1 MKAVAYIRVSSQDQ
15 VDGHSLDAQ
24 ARLFYE
30 LCVNRG
36 WEPVFIYREEGRS
49 ANVDSIAKRPIFR
62 QLLDD
67 AFRKQFDV
75 AVVHTLDRWSRNTR
89 IALES
94 LATLAKHDVALV
106 SITENIDYSTAHCK
120 LLTTMLAGFAKFF
133 SDSLGTHIK
142 KGISERALQGRH
154 LGGIPFGYSP
164 CWEGPRGDRH
174 QSCDPEHPGGVHPVP
189 KEAEAV
195 RGLFHR
201 YTNGCT
207 TLSQLGARLNAQGLR
222 TRNRHKLSAGKGN
235 PVAEPR
241 LFTTASVRGILHN
254 PFYSGKIKHKDQLLA
269 ESHQA
274 LISDGLFQQVQSAM
288 KRNSGRSQTLHPRPD
303 REYLLKGLIR
313 CAHCGLPM

>member
-120 LLTTMLAGFAKFF
+120 LLTTML
-133 SDSLGTHIK
+133 
-142 KGISERALQGRH
+142 
-154 LGGIPFGYSP
+154 
-164 CWEGPRGDRH
+164 
-174 QSCDPEHPGGVHPVP
+174 V
-189 KEAEAV
+189 V
-195 RGLFHR
+195 RNL
-201 YTNGCT
+201 
-207 TLSQLGARLNAQGLR
+207 
-222 TRNRHKLSAGKGN
+222 
-235 PVAEPR
+235 
-241 LFTTASVRGILHN
+241 
-254 PFYSGKIKHKDQLLA
+254 
-269 ESHQA
+269 
-274 LISDGLFQQVQSAM
+274 
-288 KRNSGRSQTLHPRPD
+288 
-303 REYLLKGLIR
+303 
-313 CAHCGLPM
+313 